1 MKMLIGRRFDDPD
14 VQQELAKQPY
24 KTVKMTH
31 GGVGVE
37 VSYNN
42 DPVVVPVE
50 HFLAMM
56 LVKAKEI
63 SAKAS
68 SGVNL
73 ADSVLAVPHWFTDS
87 QRRALLHAS
96 EIAQLNCLKV
106 ANESTN
112 IGLSYGIF
120 KSAKKLFSETDPV
133 HIMFIDIGYTGYS
146 VSVVDFVQEN
156 MRVKASYCDRSVSG
170 RAFDDAIIEFLA
182 ETFQKKTGINVRG
195 NKKAVLK
202 LQAAAEKAKKTLSPH
217 GVNEASVSVECLAE
231 DIDLSV
237 ILTRDEFESRVAP
250 IVQRLRAPV
259 ERALRE
265 AGLVREQISETEIV
279 GGSSRVSIVK
289 RVLGEVLGL
298 DASAMNYGLKTTM
311 NADEAVAR
319 GGALQCALLSSRM
332 KVKPFSVV
340 DQVYYGIVASFDN
353 SAGDVTEQGEEKV
366 RGSSVPLYQRGDE
379 LPHKPRRI
387 TFRNKSQ
394 DFSITCAYDNE
405 SAELLPPGESRVI
418 GKFTIKI
425 PANTPP
431 SDVRVTFNLDK
442 HSLLH
447 VQTAQL
453 MQEVAAGEDSKE
465 GEGKA
470 AEGKEAENKEGG
482 EEVEGKGKRFRKVDL
497 EVLHECPGLTREQ
510 IKACLEQEASMA
522 LEDKLIIETADKR
535 NELEAYIY
543 AMRDKLDGS
552 LRDFASTDEKTRLRG
567 LMDQAEDWLYND
579 GFDAAKL
586 QYAKKIEELQ
596 AIGNPIEQRQHE
608 QTNRPPA
615 LEQLKKQLDMC
626 KSFAANYDAAHEHI
640 NEEER
645 ERIRKEV
652 QGAEAWVTEMQAKQN
667 ALPQSANAVLTV
679 EGINAKRKAIFNS
692 TNPIMIKPKPT
703 PPPAPTTEEKKAEEK
718 REEVKGE
725 GHEAPMDQAK
735 GGPESDGQQSK

>member
-1 MKMLIGRRFDDPD
+1 MLIGRRFDDAD
-14 VQQELAKQPY
+14 VQQEIAKQPY
-24 KTVKMTH
+24 KTVKMPH

-42 DPVVVPVE
+42 EPIVVPVE
-50 HFLAMM
+50 HFMAMM
-56 LVKAKEI
+56 LVKAREI

-68 SGVNL
+68 GGVNL

-87 QRRALLHAS
+87 QRRALLHTG

-112 IGLSYGIF
+112 IALSYGIF
-120 KSAKKLFSETDPV
+120 KSAKKIFSETDPV

-156 MRVKASYCDRSVSG
+156 MRVKASYCDRTVSG

-182 ETFQKKTGINVRG
+182 ETFQKKTGINVRN

-202 LQAAAEKAKKTLSPH
+202 LQAAAEKAKKTLSPN

-237 ILTRDEFESRVAP
+237 ILTREEFESRVAP
-250 IVQRLRAPV
+250 VVQRLRAPV
-259 ERALRE
+259 ERVLRE
-265 AGLVREQISETEIV
+265 AGLVREQISETEVV

-289 RVLGEVLGL
+289 RVLGEILGL

-332 KVKPFSVV
+332 KVKPFTVV
-340 DQVYYGIVASFDN
+340 DQAYYGIVATFDN
-353 SAGDVTEQGEEKV
+353 AAGDVTEQGDEKV

-394 DFSITCAYDNE
+394 DFSIACSYDNE
-405 SAELLPPGESRVI
+405 SVELLPAGESRFI
-418 GKFTIKI
+418 GRFTVKI
-425 PANTPP
+425 PPNTPP

-442 HSLLH
+442 HSLLY
-447 VQTAQL
+447 VQSAQL
-453 MQEVAAGEDSKE
+453 MQEVPPGEDSKE
-465 GEGKA
+465 AEGKTS
-470 AEGKEAENKEGG
+470 EGKEADSKEGEEG
-482 EEVEGKGKRFRKVDL
+482 EGSKGKRYRKVDL
-497 EVLHECPGLTREQ
+497 EVLHEFPGLTREQ
-510 IKACLEQEASMA
+510 IKASLEQEASMA

-543 AMRDKLDGS
+543 AMRDKLDGM
-552 LRDFASTDEKTRLRG
+552 LKDFATTDEKARLKN

-579 GFDAAKL
+579 GFDAAKA

-596 AIGNPIEQRQHE
+596 AIGNPIEQRLHE
-608 QTNRPPA
+608 QTNRPLA
-615 LEQLKKQLDMC
+615 LEQLRKQLDMC

-640 NEEER
+640 NEDER
-645 ERIRKEV
+645 DRIRKEV
-652 QGAEAWVTEMQAKQN
+652 QAAEAWVNEMQAKQN
-667 ALPQSANAVLTV
+667 SQPLSVNAVLTV

-703 PPPAPTTEEKKAEEK
+703 PPPPPAPTAEEKKAEEK
-718 REEVKGE
+718 REEGSKGQE
-725 GHEAPMDQAK
+725 VPMDQAK
-735 GGPESDGQQSK
+735 GGPESDGQQNK